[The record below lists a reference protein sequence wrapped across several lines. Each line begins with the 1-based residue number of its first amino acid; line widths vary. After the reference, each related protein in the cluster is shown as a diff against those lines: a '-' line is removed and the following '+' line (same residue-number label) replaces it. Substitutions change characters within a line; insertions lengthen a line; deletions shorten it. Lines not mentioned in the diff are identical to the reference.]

1 MRLDGNEVRE
11 LMQRLSGF
19 PANVLAFACRGR
31 VTKKDYETVFTPA
44 VDAVAKEHHAIRL
57 YYEIG
62 RGFAGFEPG
71 ALWQDFRVGL
81 EHLWRWDRIAIVTDL
96 DWIRYTVEAL
106 RFLLP
111 GHVRV
116 YTTAETA
123 AAREWAVGT

>member
-1 MRLDGNEVRE
+1 VIERLP
-11 LMQRLSGF
+11 GF
-19 PANVLAFACRGR
+19 PAKVLAFACRGR

-44 VDAVAKEHHAIRL
+44 VDATVEEQPAIRL

-62 RGFAGFEPG
+62 RGFAEFEPG
-71 ALWQDFRVGL
+71 ALWQDFRVGM
-81 EHLWRWDRIAIVTDL
+81 EHHWRWARIAIVTDL

-111 GHVRV
+111 GQVCV

-123 AAREWAVGT
+123 AARGWIVGD